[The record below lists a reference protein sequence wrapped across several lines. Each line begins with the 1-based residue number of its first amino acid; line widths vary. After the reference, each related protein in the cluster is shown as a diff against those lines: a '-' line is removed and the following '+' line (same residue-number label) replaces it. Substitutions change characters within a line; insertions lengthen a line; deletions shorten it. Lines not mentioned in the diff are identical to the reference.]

1 MSDTSFSVSRRGLLA
16 GAAGAALAPALS
28 KTFIG
33 EAQAAAPMLG
43 ASRPT
48 HYRFKLGAFE
58 VTTIYDGALAIPQ
71 VHPIFGKNQKIE
83 DVKAYLAENRL
94 PGDRM
99 TISFTPVIVN
109 TGKEVVMFDTGYG
122 EEARKRGAGQV
133 AATLATAGF
142 KPEQIDVVVITHCHP
157 DHVAGLR
164 EGEKTVYPNARY
176 VTGDVEYNFWSKKE
190 HLESADKNMARRAK
204 AVLGNVV
211 PLAEKFTFIKPGTDV
226 VTGVTAVEA
235 FGHTPGHM
243 CYNIE
248 SGGKRLRHGRGQ
260 GRDRAQEGP
269 RHDRHRQ
276 DRGRGLP
283 HALPGRR
290 LRRQEGRRLPLGPG
304 DLPARPLARGG
315 RTAMPPFPAGEGG
328 QSRPDPRD
336 PPPYSGHSR
345 ESGTVESR
353 FKCNVFCTDYRI
365 RHRGIDGRHQGRRSV
380 EPLTVP
386 SSRMIGTRKPG
397 SEIRCR
403 TS

>member
-48 HYRFKLGAFE
+48 HYRFKLGEFE
-58 VTTIYDGALAIPQ
+58 VTTIYDGALAIPK

-204 AVLGNVV
+204 TVHGNVV

-248 SGGKRLRHGRGQ
+248 SGGKRLMLF
-260 GRDRAQEGP
+260 A
-269 RHDRHRQ
+269 
-276 DRGRGLP
+276 
-283 HALPGRR
+283 
-290 LRRQEGRRLPLGPG
+290 
-304 DLPARPLARGG
+304 DLTNHYVASLAKPDWHCAFDMDADKAVTARKKVLDMIATDKIAAAGYH
-315 RTAMPPFPAGEGG
+315 MPFPAVGFVDKKGAG
-328 QSRPDPRD
+328 
-336 PPPYSGHSR
+336 
-345 ESGTVESR
+345 
-353 FKCNVFCTDYRI
+353 YRWVQATYQL
-365 RHRGIDGRHQGRRSV
+365 D
-380 EPLTVP
+380 L
-386 SSRMIGTRKPG
+386 
-397 SEIRCR
+397 
-403 TS
+403 